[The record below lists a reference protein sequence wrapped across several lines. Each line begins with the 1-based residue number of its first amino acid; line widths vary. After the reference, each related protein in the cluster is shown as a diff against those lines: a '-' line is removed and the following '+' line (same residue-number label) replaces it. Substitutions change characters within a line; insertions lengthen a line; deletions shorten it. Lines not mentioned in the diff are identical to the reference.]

1 MFTKNLT
8 IVVLLLGFNS
18 PIFCGDLDDGIG
30 LDKPINDDINA
41 GINIEFIKRNAKA
54 KAKRRAGEADTL
66 TSRSQAIGGGESSEC
81 GGAGNIQIGPGTDL
95 KGVKQIINISTNKG
109 VSTICQ

>member
-1 MFTKNLT
+1 MISKKLT
-8 IVVLLLGFNS
+8 VILLLIGIS
-18 PIFCGDLDDGIG
+18 GSGFCGDLDDGIG

-66 TSRSQAIGGGESSEC
+66 TSRSQALDGGECE
-81 GGAGNIQIGPGTDL
+81 GAGNIKIGPGTDL

-109 VSTICQ
+109 VSTICTK